1 MSEQDKIPIYTKYST
16 FKIAANGDVTCKS
29 SCHIS
34 ADCASSAD
42 TSGSAFKPPCAA
54 SPPERVLTTDD
65 ADLCDTETE
74 LSLCDDENEEEVF
87 TFSSCPHSARRNQA
101 SSNPAEDLTFGL
113 KGHKLVTEGERKDA
127 RLEDDFV
134 CSESEEVWTHRQHT
148 QFKMQTIH
156 LWL

>member
-1 MSEQDKIPIYTKYST
+1 MAT
-16 FKIAANGDVTCKS
+16 NGAITWKS
-29 SCHIS
+29 PCHIS

-54 SPPERVLTTDD
+54 SPPERLLTTDD

-74 LSLCDDENEEEVF
+74 LSLCDEEYEEEVF

-101 SSNPAEDLTFGL
+101 SSNPDEDLTFDL

-134 CSESEEVWTHRQHT
+134 GSESEEVWHADYIHT
-148 QFKMQTIH
+148 
-156 LWL
+156 L